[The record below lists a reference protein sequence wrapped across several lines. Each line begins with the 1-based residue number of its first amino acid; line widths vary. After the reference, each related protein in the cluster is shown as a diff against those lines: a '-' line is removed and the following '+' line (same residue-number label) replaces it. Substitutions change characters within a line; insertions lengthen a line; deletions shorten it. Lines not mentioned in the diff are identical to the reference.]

1 MGRMGTRTLLLA
13 AAVALAGGCAPAP
26 AEPPNRARPATCP
39 PSMPD
44 RGGPAQ
50 DDGSGADLV
59 PAEPEPVALTLCVH
73 PIDLAVDPDGV
84 PAGTPQPPVS
94 VVQTDDALRATL
106 VELRGLPPATDTE
119 DRACNAA
126 MWPGYLL
133 LVEHRDGTVTTL
145 VVDRSCGLVSNGAGA
160 VRAGL
165 PAVVAEQ

>member
-1 MGRMGTRTLLLA
+1 MGARVVLLA
-13 AAVALAGGCAPAP
+13 AAVALAAGCAQSPG
-26 AEPPNRARPATCP
+26 EPPNRARPATCP

-44 RGGPAQ
+44 SGGAAE

-59 PAEPEPVALTLCVH
+59 PAGPEPVALTLCVY
-73 PIDLAVDPDGV
+73 PLDLAVDPDGV
-84 PAGTPQPPVS
+84 PRGTPQPPVS
-94 VVQTDDALRATL
+94 VVQDGAALRATL
-106 VELRGLPPATDTE
+106 TELGQLPPAGSSR
-119 DRACNAA
+119 DRVCNAA
-126 MWPGYLL
+126 AWPGYLL